1 MLVPHLAAVVIERVL
16 RVAGVVE
23 IRARARASDATCPG
37 CGTISQRVHA
47 GYERRLSDLAV
58 AGQPMR
64 IVLAVRRFKCVDSGC
79 ARATFVEQVADLTTR
94 HGRHTVAL
102 RRALEAIGL
111 ALAGRAGARLAAR
124 LGLRVHRTTLLRLV
138 RALPDPDPGAV
149 TGVGVDDFALRRG
162 HRYGTVIIDIDSHR
176 PLDVLADRT
185 SDTLAAWLREHPDLQ
200 VVCRDRAGAYADAAR
215 TGAPQAIQVADRW
228 HLWHNLT
235 EAVAK
240 TVAGERTALRAAP
253 DTDASTELSHSDDT
267 DATPRSSTPAVPLDP
282 GEDVVDAA
290 PEGFA
295 VPEGPLVVRTRER
308 HAAVIRLRA
317 DGYSIT
323 HIARELGLNRRTVR
337 RFARADRVEDLL
349 GKAASRGS
357 LLDPYKPYLHERF
370 NAGQTDAAAL
380 TAEITERGYR
390 GSAKTVRRYLHPFR
404 AAALAPPPTPIP
416 PTVRAV
422 TGWMTCHPDRLDT
435 DDSRE
440 LAQILDRSTVLATTR
455 RQVGEFAEMLT
466 GRHGERLDDWMRDID
481 ATGAPPLRSFAN
493 GLRSDLDAVTNGL
506 TMPHNS
512 GPVEGTVTRIKTLKR
527 QMYGRANF
535 DLLRKRILH
544 PV

>member
-1 MLVPHLAAVVIERVL
+1 MVPHLAAVVIEQVL

-23 IRARARASDATCPG
+23 VWARARASEATCPG
-37 CGTISQRVHA
+37 CGTISRRVHA
-47 GYERRLSDLAV
+47 GYQRCLSDLTV

-94 HGRHTVAL
+94 YGRHTVAL
-102 RRALEAIGL
+102 RRVLEAIGL

-138 RALPDPDPGAV
+138 RALPDPDSGAV

-162 HRYGTVIIDIDSHR
+162 HRYGTVIIDIESHR

-185 SDTLAAWLREHPDLQ
+185 SDTLADWLREHPDLH

-240 TVAGERTALRAAP
+240 TVAAERTALRAAP
-253 DTDASTELSHSDDT
+253 DTDESTELSHSDGT
-267 DATPRSSTPAVPLDP
+267 DRTPESSPATVPIEP
-282 GEDVVDAA
+282 GENVVDAA
-290 PEGFA
+290 PEGPA
-295 VPEGPLVVRTRER
+295 VPEGSLVVRTRER
-308 HAAVIRLRA
+308 HAAVAGLYA

-323 HIARELGLNRRTVR
+323 QIARELGLNRRTVR
-337 RFARADRVEDLL
+337 RFTGANCVEDLL
-349 GKAASRGS
+349 GKAGARGS

-390 GSAKTVRRYLHPFR
+390 GSTKTVRRYLHPFR
-404 AAALAPPPTPIP
+404 AAAVAPPPTPVP
-416 PTVRAV
+416 PSVRAV
-422 TGWMTCHPDRLDT
+422 TGWMICHPDRLDT
-435 DDSRE
+435 DNSHDLE
-440 LAQILDRSTVLATTR
+440 AILNRSEVLATTR

-481 ATGAPPLRSFAN
+481 ATGAAPLRSFVN
-493 GLRSDLDAVTNGL
+493 GLRSDLDAVVNGL
-506 TMPHNS
+506 TLSYNS
-512 GPVEGTVTRIKTLKR
+512 GPVEGTVTRIKALKR